1 MLTTATKIEV
11 TLVDGSVETVELK
24 RLTIRQL
31 YHFVEVLS
39 AKSSADAVALCAGK
53 PVEWVDTL
61 SDASFKKLAKAVH
74 DENFPRAMEL
84 SDGDNSMAIAIAP
97 YISKMLKADGMVGS
111 VRSPSSPSPASAE
124 VTPNESST
132 SPTTGLSS

>member
-31 YHFVEVLS
+31 YHFVEVLA

-53 PVEWVDTL
+53 PIEWIDTL

-97 YISKMLKADGMVGS
+97 YISKMIKAGGMVGS
-111 VRSPSSPSPASAE
+111 EKSPSSPLPASAE
-124 VTPNESST
+124 VTPNAFST